1 MQRPLLI
8 LTALAISLLGI
19 GCGEKSEPGVTGPIT
34 SVKVRTAIARVD
46 SVSSLHEAVGTVEA
60 ILASTITSKVTGTVS
75 EVKVEEGQR
84 VQKDQVLVVL
94 TQQQISADYR
104 QALSSLDGAKRGES
118 AAEAAVR
125 VAEANDRLAQST
137 YERYRKLAVG
147 QSASAQE
154 LDEVKAKAESA
165 KGALAQAQSMLLAAK
180 QRVDMA
186 KAGLDAAAATRQDMV
201 LKAPYDAIVTQK
213 MVEPG
218 DLAGPGRSL
227 IRLEADK
234 GYRVVFVLEEARIH
248 SIAAGQKLM
257 VAFPTLTDMR
267 SEGTVEAIMP
277 VSDAATRSVAVKLAL
292 PPLPALRSGV
302 FARVYVPGGKSEMI
316 RIPQSAVVIRGQ
328 LTGIFTVDA
337 EKMIWFRLIRTG
349 RVEMGEVEI
358 LTGVSEGDRYVVSP
372 GPRIADGLR
381 AEEGA

>member
-8 LTALAISLLGI
+8 LTALAISLWSS
-19 GCGEKSEPGVTGPIT
+19 GCGEKSEPGGTGPVT
-34 SVKVRTAIARVD
+34 SVKVRTAVARVD
-46 SVSSLHEAVGTVEA
+46 SVSSLHEAVGSVEA

-75 EVKVEEGQR
+75 EVRVEEGQH

-94 TQQQISADYR
+94 MQQQISADYQ
-104 QALSSLDGAKRGES
+104 QALAALDGARRGES
-118 AAEAAVR
+118 AAQAAVR

-137 YERYRKLAVG
+137 YERYRKLAAG
-147 QSASAQE
+147 ESASAQE
-154 LDEVKAKAESA
+154 FDEVKAKAESA
-165 KGALAQAQSMLLAAK
+165 KGALAQSQSMLSAAK

-201 LKAPYDAIVTQK
+201 LKSPYEAVVTQK

-218 DLAGPGRSL
+218 DLAGPGRAL
-227 IRLEADK
+227 IRLEANM

-248 SIAAGQKLM
+248 SITTGQKLA
-257 VAFPTLTDMR
+257 VAFPTLTDIR

-277 VSDAATRSVAVKLAL
+277 VSDAATRSVEVKLAL

-302 FARVYVPGGKSEMI
+302 FARVYVPGGQSKMI
-316 RIPQSAVVIRGQ
+316 RIPQSAVVTRGQ
-328 LTGIFTVDA
+328 LTGIFKVDA
-337 EKMIWFRLIRTG
+337 ENMIRFRLVRTG
-349 RVEMGEVEI
+349 RADAGEVEI
-358 LTGVSEGDRYVVSP
+358 LTGISEGDRYVVSP
-372 GPRIADGLR
+372 GPQMADGLR